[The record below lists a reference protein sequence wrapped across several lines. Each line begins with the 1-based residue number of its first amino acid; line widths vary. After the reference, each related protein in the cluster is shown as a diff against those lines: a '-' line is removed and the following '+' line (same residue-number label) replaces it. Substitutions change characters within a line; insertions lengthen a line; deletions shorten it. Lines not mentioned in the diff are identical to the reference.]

1 MGVMSLA
8 QVEEILEESKKIGTV
23 DHVYFEGGE
32 PFLYYPVLVESLKM
46 AKDKGFDVGLL
57 SNAYWAT
64 DPEDSKLW
72 LRPIS
77 KLGLR
82 SLSLS
87 ADPFHYEDLESERTK
102 NAADAAV
109 ELGIPVDI
117 MSIDYGDMV
126 KKGKVGEA
134 EVGFGGVMYKGRAA
148 VNLTEDAP
156 KKPWEEFDECPH
168 ENLEDPGRIHVDP
181 FGFVHVC
188 QGLTIGNLFEK
199 PFSEIIKNYDYK
211 SHPMIGPLAA
221 GGPVELS
228 RKYEYT
234 PEGEYADAC
243 HFCYELR
250 SKLREDYP
258 ETLCPGQCYGEE
270 Q

>member
-1 MGVMSLA
+1 MGVMSLS

-32 PFLYYPVLVESLKM
+32 PFLYYPILVESLKM
-46 AKDKGFDVGLL
+46 AREKGFDVGLL

-64 DPEDSKLW
+64 DPEDSKLY

-77 KLGLR
+77 QLGLM

-109 ELGIPVDI
+109 ELGIPVNI

-126 KKGKVGEA
+126 KKDKVGEA
-134 EVGFGGVMYKGRAA
+134 EVGFGEVMYKGRAA

-156 KKPWEEFDECPH
+156 KKSWEEFDECPH
-168 ENLEDPGRIHVDP
+168 ENLEDPGRVHIDP
-181 FGFVHVC
+181 YGFVHIC
-188 QGLTIGNLFEK
+188 QGLCIGNMNET
-199 PFSEIIKNYDYK
+199 PFSDIIENYDFRA
-211 SHPMIGPLAA
+211 HPIIRTLAE
-221 GGPVELS
+221 GGPVALLEELGIS
-228 RKYEYT
+228 
-234 PEGEYADAC
+234 PEVEYADEC
-243 HFCYELR
+243 HLCFDLR
-250 SKLREDYP
+250 NRIRDKYP
-258 ETLCPGQCYGEE
+258 ETLCPPQVYGVED
-270 Q
+270 

>member
-8 QVEEILEESKKIGTV
+8 MVEEILDESNKLGTV

-32 PFLYYPVLVESLKM
+32 AFMYYPILVESIKM
-46 AKDKGFDVGLL
+46 AKEKGFKVGLL

-72 LRPIS
+72 LEPIA
-77 KLGLR
+77 KLGLM

-109 ELGIPVDI
+109 ELGIPVNI

-126 KKGKVGEA
+126 KKDKVGEA
-134 EVGFGGVMYKGRAA
+134 EVGFGGVLFKGRAA

-156 KKPWEEFDECPH
+156 KKPWEEFDECAP
-168 ENLEDPGRIHVDP
+168 ENLEDPGRVHIDP
-181 FGFVHVC
+181 YGFVHVC
-188 QGLTIGNLFEK
+188 QGLTMGNLLEK
-199 PFSEIIKNYDYK
+199 PLSEIVKNYDYK
-211 SHPMIGPLAA
+211 SHPIIGPLAD
-221 GGPVELS
+221 GGPAELS
-228 RKYEYT
+228 RKYACKSK
-234 PEGEYADAC
+234 GEYADAC

-250 SKLREDYP
+250 AELRKNHP
-258 ETLCPGQCYGEE
+258 EALCPDQCYGIYD
-270 Q
+270 